1 MAANTDR
8 QTTVYLAVSAQGGSN
23 VYANGWTCRD
33 CDDTYDPHYRA
44 GVPCRA
50 AHQHAARTVAN
61 WNAYSDGARVE
72 VVKVPAGAPAQVAP
86 AQVAAAARAAISTPA
101 AWGKQF

>member
-8 QTTVYLAVSAQGGSN
+8 QTTVYLAVSAQGGGN

-50 AHQHAARTVAN
+50 ARQHAARTVAN
-61 WNAYSDGARVE
+61 WNAYGDGGRVE
-72 VVKVPAGAPAQVAP
+72 VVKVPAGDPE
-86 AQVAAAARAAISTPA
+86 QVAAAARAAISTA
-101 AWGKQF
+101 AA